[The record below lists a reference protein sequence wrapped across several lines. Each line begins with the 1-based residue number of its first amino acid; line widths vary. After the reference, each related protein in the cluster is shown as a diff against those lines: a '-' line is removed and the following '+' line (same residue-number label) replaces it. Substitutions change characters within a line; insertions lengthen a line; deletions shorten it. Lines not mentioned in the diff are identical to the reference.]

1 MKKEELLEGLTK
13 EQIEKAKNCKDSKEL
28 LALSEE
34 EGVELN
40 DEQLEFVSGGGC
52 LNDDDNS
59 NKKKDD
65 DGHRKIDS

>member
-1 MKKEELLEGLTK
+1 MKKEELLKGLTK
-13 EQIEKAKNCKDSKEL
+13 EQVEKAKNCKNSKEL

-52 LNDDDNS
+52 LNDDKEDE
-59 NKKKDD
+59 KKTDD
-65 DGHRKIDS
+65 DKHRKFES